1 MSLSD
6 LVSIGSLLS
15 SLAVLVSLIY
25 LNRQVRQTDRN
36 QQAAIRH
43 GRSTRL
49 VEILLAAT
57 DASLADA
64 LAKGLAGA
72 EDISDT
78 EVNQFIYYMNAFFN
92 DAEDAYYQHES
103 GLLNAEAFASF
114 TASWR
119 MALSTPGWR
128 VAWKQ
133 RRALYHGSFGKF
145 MDRIVAETPVRAV
158 SSTVAQWKADVAAE
172 KGRVETTGR
181 ASGGQA

>member
-57 DASLADA
+57 DAAMADA

-72 EDISDT
+72 DDITDT
-78 EVNQFIYYMNAFFN
+78 QVNQFMYYMNAFFN
-92 DAEDAYYQHES
+92 DAEDAYYQHQT

-133 RRALYHGSFGKF
+133 RRALYHGRFGKF
-145 MDRIVAETPVRAV
+145 MDKLVAETPVREVAG
-158 SSTVAQWKADVAAE
+158 TIAQWKADVAAE
-172 KGRVETTGR
+172 R
-181 ASGGQA
+181 ASIEAQAGGDKHPA